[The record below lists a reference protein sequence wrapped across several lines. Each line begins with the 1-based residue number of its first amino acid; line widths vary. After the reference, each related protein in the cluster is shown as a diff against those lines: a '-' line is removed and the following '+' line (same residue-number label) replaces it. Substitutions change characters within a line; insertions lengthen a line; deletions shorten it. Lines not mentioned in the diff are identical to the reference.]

1 MIRVRPGRGA
11 ELGVWG
17 LLPRKAGEVYGG
29 SRTGPG
35 LVARNVSHV
44 TDRDAAAAEVELS
57 FFDQNNYFVNK
68 TFRHQ
73 HFWTRSEMV
82 RN

>member
-44 TDRDAAAAEVELS
+44 TDRDAAATEVELS
-57 FFDQNNYFVNK
+57 NFEEQLFCEQDLSAS
-68 TFRHQ
+68 TFLD
-73 HFWTRSEMV
+73 SE
-82 RN
+82 